1 MAEAPATMVTEQQVV
16 VNVEGPT
23 VAGEGARTFFRQHS
37 HVCPE
42 MPLMAPGALERGP
55 RGARG
60 RRSGLREPFHPWP
73 TATRGGAPR
82 AALPNPC
89 ALFQPPC
96 ADDERLCRLCLLC
109 AVQG

>member
-1 MAEAPATMVTEQQVV
+1 MVTEQQVV

-42 MPLMAPGALERGP
+42 MPLMAPGSARAGATGSKSARERAQGTLP
-55 RGARG
+55 RVANRHAR
-60 RRSGLREPFHPWP
+60 RR
-73 TATRGGAPR
+73 APR
-82 AALPNPC
+82 CTPEPLRTSNRRAAD
-89 ALFQPPC
+89 A
-96 ADDERLCRLCLLC
+96 ERLCRLCLLC